1 MRTQTPTSSQKV
13 LAGEPVDPKR
23 SSLMARVRDKHSKPE
38 LVVRRMAHSLGYR
51 FRLHRKD
58 LPGTPD
64 LVFPKSRKAIFVHG
78 CFWHRHKGCS
88 RTTSPKTR
96 SLYWADKFETNIKR
110 DAIKERN
117 LRALGWDVLV
127 IWECQTFNIDKLAKR
142 IDKFC
147 SRPSLR

>member
-1 MRTQTPTSSQKV
+1 MRTQTPTSRQKV

-23 SSLMARVRDKHSKPE
+23 SALMARVRDKHSKPE

-64 LVFPKSRKAIFVHG
+64 LLFPKSRKAIFVHG

-96 SLYWADKFETNIKR
+96 SHYWAAKFETNIKR
-110 DAIKERN
+110 DAIKERH
-117 LRALGWDVLV
+117 LRALGWEVLV
-127 IWECQTFNIDKLAKR
+127 IWECETFNVDQLAKR
-142 IDKFC
+142 IDGFC
-147 SRPSLR
+147 SRPSFR